1 MKPYNPY
8 LDMLLWPTPDAA
20 AIAKE
25 AGLKAM
31 TLAFLVADPEGTGLC
46 WGGQP
51 TYPVDWMQSQ
61 AKALAKAGVAFDVSI
76 GGATGQD
83 IAAGKDAQVA
93 ADAYAR
99 AWRELR
105 PRYLD
110 FDIEG
115 AAVMDTLQHQI
126 RLEALAIA
134 NEQVVAEGLPEI
146 RYTMTLA
153 VMPEGLPGP
162 ALDLVEMA
170 QKSARGAPEEIRIMA
185 MDYGS
190 SYVDMGVSAIKAAE
204 RASFQLQEPVVVVP
218 MIGQNDIKE
227 EVFTLEDAQM
237 LASYAKDHPYVVA
250 GLSAWSLG
258 RDEECHRLEEG
269 MLAVEASPRCSGV
282 EQEPYEFSGILSEH
296 DE

>member
-1 MKPYNPY
+1 MRSYNPY
-8 LDMLLWPTPDAA
+8 MDMTLWTTPDAA
-20 AIAKE
+20 NIANE
-25 AGLKAM
+25 VGLKAM
-31 TLAFLVADPEGTGLC
+31 TLAFLVADPQGTALC

-51 TYPVDWMQSQ
+51 SYPVSWAQSQ
-61 AKALAKAGVAFDVSI
+61 CKALAKVGVMFDVSI

-93 ADAYAR
+93 ADAYAE
-99 AWRELR
+99 AWRELH
-105 PRYLD
+105 PHYLD

-134 NEQVVAEGLPEI
+134 NEKVVAEGMRGI

-153 VMPEGLPGP
+153 VMPEGLPAP
-162 ALDLVEMA
+162 ALKLVEMA
-170 QKSARGAPEEIRIMA
+170 HKSDLGGPDEFRIMA

-190 SYVDMGVSAIKAAE
+190 SYVDMGVSAIQAAE
-204 RASFQLQEPVVVVP
+204 RASSQLEEPVVVVP
-218 MIGQNDIKE
+218 MIGQNDIMQ
-227 EVFTLEDAQM
+227 EVFSLEDAQM
-237 LASYAKDHPYVVA
+237 LASYAADHPYVVA

-258 RDEECHRLEEG
+258 RDRPCDGERG
-269 MLAVEASPRCSGV
+269 DDITASPSCSGV

-296 DE
+296 DK

>member
-8 LDMLLWPTPDAA
+8 LDMVLWPTPDAA

-31 TLAFLVADPEGTGLC
+31 TLAFLVADPEGTALC

-61 AKALAKAGVAFDVSI
+61 AKALAKAGVLFDVSI

-83 IAAGKDAQVA
+83 IAAGKNAQVA
-93 ADAYAR
+93 ADAYAKV
-99 AWRELR
+99 WRELR

-115 AAVMDTLQHQI
+115 AAVQDTLQHQI

-134 NEQVVAEGLPEI
+134 NEQAVAEGLPEI

-153 VMPEGLPGP
+153 VMPEGLPAP

-170 QKSARGAPEEIRIMA
+170 RKSARGGPAEVRIMA
-185 MDYGS
+185 MDYGA
-190 SYVDMGVSAIKAAE
+190 SYIDMGVSAIQAAE
-204 RASFQLQEPVVVVP
+204 ATTSQLQAPVVVVP
-218 MIGQNDIKE
+218 MIGQNDIME

-237 LASYAKDHPYVVA
+237 LASYAGEHPDVVA

-258 RDEECHRLEEG
+258 RDRPCEG
-269 MLAVEASPRCSGV
+269 ERGDDITASPRCSGV
-282 EQEPYEFSGILSEH
+282 AQGPYEFSGILSEH
-296 DE
+296 DK

>member
-8 LDMLLWPTPDAA
+8 LDMVLWPTPDAA

-31 TLAFLVADPEGTGLC
+31 TLAFLVADPEGRALC

-61 AKALAKAGVAFDVSI
+61 AKALAKAGVLFDVSI

-83 IAAGKDAQVA
+83 IAAGKNAQVA
-93 ADAYAR
+93 ADAYAKV
-99 AWRELR
+99 WRELR

-115 AAVMDTLQHQI
+115 AAVQDTLQHQI
-126 RLEALAIA
+126 RLEALAVA

-153 VMPEGLPGP
+153 VMPEGLPAP

-170 QKSARGAPEEIRIMA
+170 QRMVPGGPSEVRIMA

-190 SYVDMGVSAIKAAE
+190 SYVDMGVSAIQAAE
-204 RASFQLQEPVVVVP
+204 ATSEQMQEAVVVVP
-218 MIGQNDIKE
+218 MIGQNDIME

-237 LASYAKDHPYVVA
+237 LASYAVDHPYVVA

-258 RDEECHRLEEG
+258 RDRPCEG
-269 MLAVEASPRCSGV
+269 ERGDDITASPMCSGV
-282 EQEPYEFSGILSEH
+282 AQEPYEFSGILSEH
-296 DE
+296 DK

>member
-1 MKPYNPY
+1 VSAYNPY
-8 LDMLLWPTPDAA
+8 LDVVLWPTPDAA

-31 TLAFLVADPEGTGLC
+31 TLAFLVEDPERTGLC

-61 AKALAKAGVAFDVSI
+61 TKALAKAGVTFDVSI

-83 IAAGKDAQVA
+83 IAASLEAQVA
-93 ADAYAR
+93 ADAYAK

-105 PRYLD
+105 PRFLD

-115 AAVMDTLQHQI
+115 AAVMDVLQHQV

-134 NEQVVAEGLPEI
+134 NEQVVAEGLPKI

-153 VMPEGLPGP
+153 VMPEGLPAA
-162 ALDLVEMA
+162 ALDLLEMA
-170 QKSARGAPEEIRIMA
+170 QKSKRGCPDEVRIMA

-190 SYVDMGVSAIKAAE
+190 SYVDMGVSAIQAAE
-204 RASFQLQEPVVVVP
+204 AASKQLQEAVIVVP
-218 MIGQNDIKE
+218 MIGQNDIME
-227 EVFTLEDAQM
+227 EVFSLDDAQM
-237 LASYAKDHPYVVA
+237 LASYAAAHPQVVS

-258 RDEECHRLEEG
+258 RDRPCEKANLCKDDIT
-269 MLAVEASPRCSGV
+269 ASPSCSGV
-282 EQEPYEFSGILSEH
+282 QQAPYEFSGILSEN
-296 DE
+296 D

>member
-1 MKPYNPY
+1 MRPYNPY
-8 LDMLLWPTPDAA
+8 LDMTLWPTPDAG

-31 TLAFLVADPEGTGLC
+31 TLAFLVADPQGTALC
-46 WGGQP
+46 WGGQVA
-51 TYPVDWMQSQ
+51 YPVDWAQSQ
-61 AKALAKAGVAFDVSI
+61 CKALAKAGVAFDVSI

-93 ADAYAR
+93 ADAYAK

-115 AAVMDTLQHQI
+115 AAVMDVLQHQV

-146 RYTMTLA
+146 RYTLTLA
-153 VMPEGLPGP
+153 VMPEGLPAP

-170 QKSARGAPEEIRIMA
+170 QKSARGGPAEVRIMA

-190 SYVDMGVSAIKAAE
+190 SYIDMGLSAIKAAE
-204 RASFQLQEPVVVVP
+204 ATSRQLQEPVTVVP
-218 MIGQNDIKE
+218 MIGQNDIME
-227 EVFTLEDAQM
+227 EVFTLDDAQM
-237 LASYAKDHPYVVA
+237 LASYAAEHPEVVA

-258 RDEECHRLEEG
+258 RDRACDG
-269 MLAVEASPRCSGV
+269 NKGDDITASPSCSGV

-296 DE
+296 D

>member
-8 LDMLLWPTPDAA
+8 LDMLLWPIPDTA

-31 TLAFLVADPEGTGLC
+31 TLAFLVADPEGTALC
-46 WGGQP
+46 WGGQA
-51 TYPVDWMQSQ
+51 TYPVEWMQEQ
-61 AKALAKAGVAFDVSI
+61 TRALAKAGIAFDVSI

-83 IAAGKDAQVA
+83 IAAGKNAQVA
-93 ADAYAR
+93 ADAYAK

-134 NEQVVAEGLPEI
+134 NEQVVSEGLPEI
-146 RYTMTLA
+146 HYTMTLA
-153 VMPEGLPGP
+153 VMPEGLPAP

-170 QKSARGAPEEIRIMA
+170 QKSARGGPAEVRIMA

-190 SYVDMGVSAIKAAE
+190 SYVDMGVSAIQAAE
-204 RASFQLQEPVVVVP
+204 ATSSQLQEAVVVVP

-227 EVFTLEDAQM
+227 EMFSLEDAQM
-237 LASYAKDHPYVVA
+237 LASYAAEHRGVVE

-258 RDEECHRLEEG
+258 RDRPCEG
-269 MLAVEASPRCSGV
+269 ERGDDITASPSCSGV
-282 EQEPYEFSGILSEH
+282 AQEPYEFSGILSEH
-296 DE
+296 DK